1 MTPNESALMDMIDDK
16 DRQIYD
22 LWALL
27 AAIYESGNLEPDEQ
41 AQLEDLVAEYDG
53 KL

>member
-1 MTPNESALMDMIDDK
+1 MDMIDER
-16 DRQIYD
+16 DRQIAE

-41 AQLEDLVAEYDG
+41 AQLEDLAAEYDA
-53 KL
+53 KI

>member
-1 MTPNESALMDMIDDK
+1 MTPNESALMDMIDER
-16 DRQIYD
+16 DRQISE

-41 AQLEDLVAEYDG
+41 AQLEDLAAEYDA
-53 KL
+53 KI